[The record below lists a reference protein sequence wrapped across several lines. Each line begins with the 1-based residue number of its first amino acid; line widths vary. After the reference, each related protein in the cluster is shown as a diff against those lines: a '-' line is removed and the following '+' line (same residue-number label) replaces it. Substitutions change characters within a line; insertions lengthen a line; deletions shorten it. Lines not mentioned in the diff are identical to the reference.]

1 MRFAKRRDMK
11 SSEID
16 LGSAVLDLSVGRLFR
31 QNGKELD
38 LRHQSREVLMA
49 LAQMPNE
56 IVSQDALIEEVW
68 QGRSVTPDSVA
79 QCIAEIRR
87 VIKDHDKRI
96 VETVPRMG
104 YRLVPPAPAASF
116 WSHRRRR
123 LALLVVIVLCATALG
138 FTLLRPAA
146 LQGPPVIAV
155 LPFDDFSPPE
165 YQGYLSD
172 AVSDNITTLLARYP
186 QFLIISQR
194 SSSTF
199 RDSDLATS
207 DIAEQLGAHFVL
219 EGSQQYDGTDVRTTA
234 RLIDGATEASLWADE
249 FDVPLDDLLRAN
261 SQISRKIANAVGEKV
276 VDMAEPQ
283 MSDGDVSALLI
294 ANAAQSRIVR
304 NFSRESL
311 LVNIAE
317 QEQSI
322 RDYPDSAW
330 GPLGQ
335 ALSLRIG
342 LRYGWVEGDEDA
354 IRQRMNDLARRAVEL
369 DPNNFLAFH
378 ALGRVLMFNRNVEGA
393 ISAFDRAVEL
403 NPSSSFARNALAQAL
418 SFVDRTKEALEEIA
432 DIELIDPIYG
442 HDTNWTKARIQWQ
455 INVCDEALDTFT
467 AAPSMPVAANK
478 TLAAIRH
485 CLGKGDE
492 AKAVIQA
499 FLKEHPEWSVA
510 RERSMITGVWIAPG
524 LADRWLTALTSAGMP
539 L

>member
-1 MRFAKRRDMK
+1 MRFAKRRDTK

-49 LAQMPNE
+49 LAQVPNE
-56 IVSQDALIEEVW
+56 IVSPDALIEEVW

-87 VIKDHDKRI
+87 VLKDHDKRI

-199 RDSDLATS
+199 RNSDLATS
-207 DIAEQLGAHFVL
+207 DIAERLGAHFVL

-294 ANAAQSRIVR
+294 ANAAQSRIMR

-342 LRYGWVEGDEDA
+342 LRYGWVKGDENA
-354 IRQRMNDLARRAVEL
+354 IRQRMDDLARRGVEL

-378 ALGRVLMFNRNVEGA
+378 ALGRVLMFNRDVEGA
-393 ISAFDRAVEL
+393 INAFHRAVEL

-418 SFVDRTKEALEEIA
+418 SFVGRTEEALEEIA

-455 INVCDEALDTFT
+455 RGVCDEALDTFA

-478 TLAAIRH
+478 TLAAIHH
-485 CLGKGDE
+485 CLGNTD
-492 AKAVIQA
+492 KARAAMIV
-499 FLKEHPEWSVA
+499 FLKEHPEWTLA
-510 RERSMITGVWIAPG
+510 RERSVITGMWIAPG
-524 LADRWLTALTSAGMP
+524 LADRWLVALEAAGMP